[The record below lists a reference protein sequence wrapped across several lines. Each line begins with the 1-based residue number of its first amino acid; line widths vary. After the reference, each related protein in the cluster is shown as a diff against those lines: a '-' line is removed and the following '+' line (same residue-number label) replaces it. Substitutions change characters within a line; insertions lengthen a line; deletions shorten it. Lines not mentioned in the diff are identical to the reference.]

1 MTMLAEVSHPSVISK
16 PTDCDDMKTL
26 ATLGTLVDFVMFVEG
41 RARFATL
48 TEMRR
53 AHKKK

>member
-1 MTMLAEVSHPSVISK
+1 MLAEVSHPSVVSK

-26 ATLGTLVDFVMFVEG
+26 AALGTLVDFVMFVEG